1 MKIETRLRDEWLA
14 LRCRT
19 NEPGAYADL
28 VSVMEA
34 PLLYYVI
41 KITGSRDSALDV
53 LQEVWVRAFRGI
65 RKLKDPG
72 AVRPWLYSIA
82 HGISVD
88 HLRRMSVRT
97 DNEVTGIEIADVAS
111 EETFTPDD
119 AAAVHR
125 ALDELQP
132 VHREVLVLFFLEEF
146 SIAEISE
153 ATRCPEGTVKSR
165 LHYAKKALR
174 TIISGGVYAEHK

>member
-1 MKIETRLRDEWLA
+1 MKIETRLRDEWLV

-34 PLLYYVI
+34 PLLYYI
-41 KITGSRDSALDV
+41 MKLTGSRDTALDV
-53 LQEVWVRAFRGI
+53 LQEVWIRAFRGI

-82 HGISVD
+82 HGISID
-88 HLRRMSVRT
+88 HLRRMHVRA
-97 DNEVTGIEIADVAS
+97 DNEVTGIEIPDIACDEMFTAEDAS
-111 EETFTPDD
+111 
-119 AAAVHR
+119 AVHR

-132 VHREVLVLFFLEEF
+132 VHREVLVLFFVEEF
-146 SIAEISE
+146 SIAEIAK
-153 ATRCPEGTVKSR
+153 ATECPEGTVKSR
-165 LHYAKKALR
+165 LYYAKRALR
-174 TIISGGVYAEHK
+174 TIISRGIYAQHE

>member
-41 KITGSRDSALDV
+41 KIAGSRDAALDV

-88 HLRRMSVRT
+88 HLRRMRDRKSV
-97 DNEVTGIEIADVAS
+97 V
-111 EETFTPDD
+111 
-119 AAAVHR
+119 
-125 ALDELQP
+125 
-132 VHREVLVLFFLEEF
+132 
-146 SIAEISE
+146 
-153 ATRCPEGTVKSR
+153 
-165 LHYAKKALR
+165 
-174 TIISGGVYAEHK
+174 

>member
-1 MKIETRLRDEWLA
+1 
-14 LRCRT
+14 
-19 NEPGAYADL
+19 
-28 VSVMEA
+28 MEA

-41 KITGSRDSALDV
+41 KITGSRDAALDV